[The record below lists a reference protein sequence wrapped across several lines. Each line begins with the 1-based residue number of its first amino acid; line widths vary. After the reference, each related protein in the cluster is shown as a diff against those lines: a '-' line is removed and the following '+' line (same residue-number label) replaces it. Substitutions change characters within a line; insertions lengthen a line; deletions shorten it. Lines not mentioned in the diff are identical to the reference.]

1 MPDALSGP
9 MIGRSV
15 RRLEDPAL
23 IRGQGRFLD
32 DLTLPGLA
40 HAAFLRSPVAHGR
53 IRRIDAD
60 EARALPGVRAVLTL
74 ADLRPVLTADR
85 LPLQFRSATLPAGI
99 TPFVLNDGEV
109 VYVGETIALVVAD
122 SRAIAEDAAAL
133 IDLDI
138 EELDPVADC
147 RDALDE
153 AGPRVYAGRADNV
166 FSRFRQAYG
175 DVDAGFAGAAHVLS
189 LSLKQHRGGAHPI
202 EGRGVVAS
210 FDRFADQLTVW
221 SSTQLAHEARG
232 FLIELLGRD
241 ENGVRVVT
249 PDVGGGFGAKYL
261 FYPEEIAVAAAS
273 LLTGLPIKWV
283 EDRREHF
290 LAAIQERDQYWDFE
304 AAVDADGRLLAVRG
318 RMVSDAGAYVPQGIN
333 LAYNASTAF
342 PGPYVLPAYDLDVFV
357 TATNK
362 VPTIP
367 VRGAGYPEGTFAME
381 RLLDAIARELGLDR
395 AEVRRR
401 NLVPGEA
408 MPYRTP
414 MASRSGSAIL
424 YDSGDFPAIFGKALE
439 LIDYA
444 GFETRRLAAAAEG
457 RTLGIG
463 IACGIKGTGRGP
475 YESGLVRIGKSGRV
489 SVYTGAMPMGQGL
502 KTALA
507 QITADQLGVA
517 PNRITVVCGDTGTI
531 PLGLGGFASRQTV
544 TAGSSVH
551 QAAAVVRRKVLTVA
565 SELLEAPEGD
575 LELVDGEVRV
585 KGTDRAITLK
595 AVAEVVSGVP
605 GYALPK
611 GAEPGLEGQD
621 PFLPTGLTYGM
632 AAHAVEAEVDTGT
645 GNVKLLRYVVVND
658 CGRAVN
664 PMLVEGQ
671 IVGGVVHGIGNALFE
686 WMGYDDRAQPITTTL
701 AEYLL
706 PTCTEIP
713 PIEVHLVE
721 YPSPLNPLGVKG
733 VGEAGTVPAAAAI
746 ISAVEDALME
756 PGIRL
761 GEVPLSPHRL
771 FQIMRDCGRS
781 V

>member
-1 MPDALSGP
+1 MPDALPEP

-32 DLTLPGLA
+32 DLSLPGQT

-53 IRRIDAD
+53 IRRIDTEA
-60 EARALPGVRAVLTL
+60 ARALPGVRAVLTL

-99 TPFVLNDGEV
+99 TPFVLNDNEV

-175 DVDAGFAGAAHVLS
+175 DAATGFADAAHALT

-232 FLIELLGRD
+232 FLVEMLGRD

-261 FYPEEIAVAAAS
+261 FYPEEIPVAAAC

-283 EDRREHF
+283 EDRREHY
-290 LAAIQERDQYWDFE
+290 LAAIHERDQYWDFE

-381 RLLDAIARELGLDR
+381 RLLDAVARELGLDR

-444 GFETRRLAAAAEG
+444 GFEARRAAAAAEG
-457 RTLGIG
+457 RTLG

-517 PNRITVVCGDTGTI
+517 PDAITVVCGDTGTI

-551 QAAAVVRRKVLTVA
+551 QAAVVVRRKVLAVA

-575 LELVDGEVRV
+575 LELVNGEVRV

-595 AVAEVVSGVP
+595 TVAEAVSGVP

-645 GNVKLLRYVVVND
+645 GN
-658 CGRAVN
+658 
-664 PMLVEGQ
+664 
-671 IVGGVVHGIGNALFE
+671 ALFE
-686 WMGYDDRAQPITTTL
+686 WMGYDVRAQPITTTL

-746 ISAVEDALME
+746 ISAVEDALRE

-771 FQIMRDCGRS
+771 YQIMRDCGRS
-781 V
+781 A